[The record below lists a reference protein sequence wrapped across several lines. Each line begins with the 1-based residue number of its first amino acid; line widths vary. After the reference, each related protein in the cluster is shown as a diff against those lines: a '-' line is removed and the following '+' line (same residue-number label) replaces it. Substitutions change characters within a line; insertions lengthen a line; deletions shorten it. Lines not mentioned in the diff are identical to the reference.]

1 MTIVINAVKS
11 GLWTDPTVWSVGRVP
26 TLGDEV
32 HANGFNIQIAT
43 NVVATEITTAA
54 KNGGGG
60 GGEFQAAADNLIIT
74 ADIVAGT
81 TTCLNLSAISPYRAK
96 IIGNVYGTTNP
107 AAASWVAGIYASS
120 DLLDIT
126 GNVYGGGD
134 MAANKGFAPAINF
147 GELKKC
153 KISGNIIGGYWW
165 RCSGIHG
172 WYPIELEI
180 GGDIIG
186 GINNYAPAVEAEGLN
201 IIKINKLGGSITM
214 QQNGSFPLAGCIV
227 FDTSVDIK
235 MSVNTTSGKVK
246 IGKIGKIGKGVWLSG
261 GVLCQA

>member
-1 MTIVINAVKS
+1 MPVINAIKS
-11 GLWTDPTVWSVGRVP
+11 GVWTDPAVWSVGRVP
-26 TLGDEV
+26 MLGDEV

-43 NVVATEITTAA
+43 NIVATEITTAA
-54 KNGGGG
+54 KNGGGA

-81 TTCLNLSAISPYRAK
+81 TTCLNLSAITPYSAK

-107 AAASWVAGIYASS
+107 AAATWVAGIYAAS
-120 DLLDIT
+120 DLLEIT

-134 MAANKGFAPAINF
+134 MAAYKGFAPAIYC

-165 RCSGIHG
+165 RCSGMHG

-180 GGDIIG
+180 GGDVIG
-186 GINNYAPAVEAEGLN
+186 GIINYTPAVEAETN
-201 IIKINKLGGSITM
+201 IIKINKLGGSIIM
-214 QQNGSFPLAGCIV
+214 QSNGSFPLAGCIV
-227 FDTSVDIK
+227 FDPSVDIK
-235 MSVNTTSGKVK
+235 MVVNTTEGQSVLGETSNSGIRLGSEII
-246 IGKIGKIGKGVWLSG
+246 IG
-261 GVLCQA
+261 